1 MPALQ
6 CSAVKCM
13 YNKDNLCSKGDIQ
26 VKGDHAATENE
37 TWCSSFVEK
46 TGMSNAYTC
55 GGGCSSIQV
64 GCAAHDCTYNRQ
76 EVCQADHV
84 HIDVHMIR
92 LAYLLSVI
100 GTIMGCT
107 SDLNR
112 AAAASA
118 CISIGHSGL
127 FHKT

>member
-46 TGMSNAYTC
+46 TGMSNAYMRRRLQLYS
-55 GGGCSSIQV
+55 GRMCSP
-64 GCAAHDCTYNRQ
+64 
-76 EVCQADHV
+76 
-84 HIDVHMIR
+84 
-92 LAYLLSVI
+92 
-100 GTIMGCT
+100 
-107 SDLNR
+107 
-112 AAAASA
+112 
-118 CISIGHSGL
+118 
-127 FHKT
+127 

>member
-64 GCAAHDCTYNRQ
+64 FSTKLEHQVSFSEAHDCTYNRP

-84 HIDVHMIR
+84 HIDG
-92 LAYLLSVI
+92 SQ
-100 GTIMGCT
+100 
-107 SDLNR
+107 
-112 AAAASA
+112 A
-118 CISIGHSGL
+118 CICEETCCGT
-127 FHKT
+127 FRCE

>member
-13 YNKDNLCSKGDIQ
+13 YNKENLCSKGDIQ

-46 TGMSNAYTC
+46 TGMSNAHTC
-55 GGGCSSIQV
+55 GCGCSSIQV
-64 GCAAHDCTYNRQ
+64 GCSAHDCTYNRQ

-84 HIDVHMIR
+84 QMETDIYICAEKLV
-92 LAYLLSVI
+92 VI
-100 GTIMGCT
+100 VI
-107 SDLNR
+107 NV
-112 AAAASA
+112 
-118 CISIGHSGL
+118 
-127 FHKT
+127 

>member
-64 GCAAHDCTYNRQ
+64 GCAGGMPGGSCAHRWK
-76 EVCQADHV
+76 
-84 HIDVHMIR
+84 
-92 LAYLLSVI
+92 
-100 GTIMGCT
+100 
-107 SDLNR
+107 
-112 AAAASA
+112 
-118 CISIGHSGL
+118 SGL
-127 FHKT
+127 YL

>member
-1 MPALQ
+1 MPGLESSPDMLFIIKKKEVCAMPALQ

-64 GCAAHDCTYNRQ
+64 GY
-76 EVCQADHV
+76 EPK
-84 HIDVHMIR
+84 
-92 LAYLLSVI
+92 
-100 GTIMGCT
+100 
-107 SDLNR
+107 
-112 AAAASA
+112 
-118 CISIGHSGL
+118 CI
-127 FHKT
+127 

>member
-46 TGMSNAYTC
+46 T
-55 GGGCSSIQV
+55 
-64 GCAAHDCTYNRQ
+64 
-76 EVCQADHV
+76 
-84 HIDVHMIR
+84 
-92 LAYLLSVI
+92 
-100 GTIMGCT
+100 
-107 SDLNR
+107 
-112 AAAASA
+112 
-118 CISIGHSGL
+118 
-127 FHKT
+127 

>member
-1 MPALQ
+1 
-6 CSAVKCM
+6 M

-64 GCAAHDCTYNRQ
+64 GCAAHDCTYDRRY
-76 EVCQADHV
+76 A
-84 HIDVHMIR
+84 R
-92 LAYLLSVI
+92 R
-100 GTIMGCT
+100 IMCT
-107 SDLNR
+107 SMEAR
-112 AAAASA
+112 PVSVKKPAVER
-118 CISIGHSGL
+118 SGVN
-127 FHKT
+127 KAR

>member
-76 EVCQADHV
+76 EVC
-84 HIDVHMIR
+84 R
-92 LAYLLSVI
+92 R
-100 GTIMGCT
+100 IMCT
-107 SDLNR
+107 SMEVR
-112 AAAASA
+112 PVSVKKPAVER
-118 CISIGHSGL
+118 SGVN
-127 FHKT
+127 KAR